1 MKIDHKQKTARWAAL
16 EVEARD
22 EIIAGLRDSGLAYRD
37 ISRLLGVR
45 ARRVEA
51 TLGEVDALHSRG
63 LSMNEISTRVGLPRS
78 TAQALVGPG
87 RRMSTGRKT
96 EVLSALSQMHALQI
110 DTLGWF
116 LGMERNHVYALV
128 ADLVRAKDVHELKQ
142 VQPGEKWVVPTRIT
156 AARYLGWRPSDWQP
170 PLMFA
175 EHYRAVA
182 QARVMLVGS
191 DPKLWVSERTLRHRV
206 QGETQPGPRSKP
218 ATPISTGR
226 EPKLGRPHIHDGR
239 FLGVVENRHG
249 WWALEVELSKKDP
262 AAMDIALRGA
272 IRAARDSDTE
282 QMVGVLYLCRTA
294 SVFDNVHA
302 ASDRLPPAEFEGLA
316 LDLVVDDF
324 DTYWTRWLT
333 TYGQLREARK
343 AASPNRRR
351 STLIHL
357 SAQEAS

>member
-16 EVEARD
+16 EIEARD
-22 EIIAGLRDSGLAYRD
+22 EIIAGLRDSGLTYQD
-37 ISRLLGVR
+37 ISRLLSVR

-51 TLGEVDALHSRG
+51 TLGEVTALHGRG
-63 LSMNEISTRVGLPRS
+63 LPMTEISARVGLPRS
-78 TAQALVGPG
+78 TAQGLVGVG
-87 RRMSTGRKT
+87 RRLSTGRKT
-96 EVLSALSQMHALQI
+96 EVLSALSQMHGMQV

-128 ADLVRAKDVHELKQ
+128 ADLVRSKEVFKLKQ

-156 AARYLGWRPSDWQP
+156 AAQYLGWRPPEWQP

-191 DPKLWVSERTLRHRV
+191 DPTLWVSERTLRHRV
-206 QGETQPGPRSKP
+206 QGGTQPGPRSAP
-218 ATPISTGR
+218 APVSTGR

-239 FLGVVENRHG
+239 FLGVVEDRYG

-282 QMVGVLYLCRTA
+282 PMVGVLYLCHTTA
-294 SVFDNVHA
+294 VSDNVHA
-302 ASDRLPPAEFEGLA
+302 AAGRLPAEFSGLS
-316 LDLVVDDF
+316 LDLVIDDF
-324 DTYWTRWLT
+324 DDYWSRWLAR
-333 TYGQLREARK
+333 YGDLRAAKK

-351 STLIHL
+351 RTLIHL
-357 SAQEAS
+357 SEQEAS

>member
-1 MKIDHKQKTARWAAL
+1 MIDHKQKVARWGAL

-22 EIIAGLRDSGLAYRD
+22 EVIAGLRDSGLTYQD
-37 ISRLLGVR
+37 IARVLGVR

-51 TLGEVDALHSRG
+51 TLGEITALHGRG
-63 LSMNEISTRVGLPRS
+63 LSLSEISARVGLPRS
-78 TAQALVGPG
+78 TVHVIAGTKQTLSTS
-87 RRMSTGRKT
+87 RRTT
-96 EVLSALSQMHALQI
+96 VLAALSDMHGMQL

-116 LGMERNHVYALV
+116 LGMERNHVYSLV
-128 ADLVRAKDVHELKQ
+128 ADLVRASEVFELKQ

-156 AARYLGWRPSDWQP
+156 ATRYLGWRPAEWQP

-206 QGETQPGPRSKP
+206 QSAEAGPRAKQTTVS
-218 ATPISTGR
+218 SGR
-226 EPKLGRPHIHDGR
+226 DPKSGRPHIHDGR

-272 IRAARDSDTE
+272 IRAARDADTE
-282 QMVGVLYLCRTA
+282 AMVGVLYLCRTA
-294 SVFDNVHA
+294 SVSDNVHDA
-302 ASDRLPPAEFEGLA
+302 AGRLPTEFSGLT
-316 LDLVVDDF
+316 LDLVIHDF
-324 DTYWTRWLT
+324 DAYWSRWLKNYT
-333 TYGQLREARK
+333 ARREAAK

-351 STLIHL
+351 RTLIHL
-357 SAQEAS
+357 TQQEAS